1 MPPFD
6 PAFPDAHDPV
16 MAKEGDTF
24 YIFST
29 GLQELTTK
37 DFRTYEKVEPPFR
50 EPASW
55 VRPLIPQFKRHFW
68 APDVIFHGGKWH
80 LFYCCSIFGK
90 NVSVIGRMT
99 RSTLDVSSDEPW
111 KDEGLVIRSV
121 PMRDNWNAI
130 DPNIAIDVDSG
141 RPWMVFG
148 SFWDGIQ
155 IVKMSKDLSELKGS
169 PKTIARRLDGHVEM
183 QVEAGDNAIEAPFIF
198 RHGDYYY
205 LFVSWDYCC
214 RGDNSTYKVV
224 VGRSKNID
232 GPYLDRDGKDMLYGG
247 GTLVVFNNHEFNAA
261 GHCAAY
267 NIDGKDYFLCHAYER
282 ENGASKLIVRP
293 ISWSPDGWPTISL
306 DYPEK
311 L

>member
-1 MPPFD
+1 MNAKTFAIIAFIACMATTTLHAQDGNAQTPPPMGQDGQTPPPRPPMPPFD

-141 RPWMVFG
+141 RPWMV
-148 SFWDGIQ
+148 S
-155 IVKMSKDLSELKGS
+155 V
-169 PKTIARRLDGHVEM
+169 
-183 QVEAGDNAIEAPFIF
+183 
-198 RHGDYYY
+198 
-205 LFVSWDYCC
+205 
-214 RGDNSTYKVV
+214 
-224 VGRSKNID
+224 RS
-232 GPYLDRDGKDMLYGG
+232 GM
-247 GTLVVFNNHEFNAA
+247 VF
-261 GHCAAY
+261 
-267 NIDGKDYFLCHAYER
+267 K
-282 ENGASKLIVRP
+282 
-293 ISWSPDGWPTISL
+293 
-306 DYPEK
+306 
-311 L
+311 